1 MKYVIMC
8 GGIYDEWETPKQLQV
23 VKGEVL
29 VERTIRLLKE
39 VGIKDIYISSNDPRF
54 DNFGVPRLEHE
65 NSYVVENG
73 VIKGYWLDAFYPN
86 FKDND
91 KVCFLMGDVYYS
103 KEAIETIVNY
113 DANKNVM
120 FGTGIAKNEL
130 HQNWGEHFGYK
141 VNDYKTFMN
150 GVAEVKK
157 LWDEGKIK
165 RHPLIWEL
173 YRYLNNLDINIQ
185 RVLDDTYI
193 VIDDETMDVDTPEEL
208 EFMNK

>member
-8 GGIYDEWETPKQLQV
+8 GGVYDEWETPKQLQT

-29 VERTIRLLKE
+29 VERTIRLLRE
-39 VGIKDIYISSNDPRF
+39 NGINDIYISSNDKRF
-54 DNFGVPRLEHE
+54 DIYDVPRLEHN

-103 KEAIETIVNY
+103 NNAIKTIINYET
-113 DANKNVM
+113 NKNVM
-120 FGTGIAKNEL
+120 FGTGIAKNKE
-130 HQNWGEHFGYK
+130 HANWGEHFGYK

-157 LWDEGKIK
+157 LWDKGKVK

-208 EFMNK
+208 EEMNK

>member
-8 GGIYDEWETPKQLQV
+8 GGVYDEWETPKQLQT

-29 VERTIRLLKE
+29 VERTIRLLRE
-39 VGIKDIYISSNDPRF
+39 NGINDIYISSNDKRF
-54 DNFGVPRLEHE
+54 DIYDVPRLEHN

-86 FKDND
+86 FKDD
-91 KVCFLMGDVYYS
+91 EKVCFLMGDVYYS
-103 KEAIETIVNY
+103 DNAIKTIINYET
-113 DANKNVM
+113 NKNVM
-120 FGTGIAKNEL
+120 FGTGIAKNKE

-150 GVAEVKK
+150 GVTEVKK
-157 LWDEGKIK
+157 LWDEGKVK